1 MKHLQIFLIATAV
14 GICAAVTASAAD
26 IKVIANPNIGA
37 SSVSADELKGV
48 FLVTK
53 SSLSDGSHVEP
64 VLEKDGPVHEAFV
77 KEYLG
82 KTDSALQT
90 YYRSLVFTGKG
101 SMPKTLAA
109 DAEVVAYV
117 AKTKGAVG
125 YVSAGAS
132 TAGVKTL
139 EVK

>member
-1 MKHLQIFLIATAV
+1 MRHFHLFLLATLLAGAV
-14 GICAAVTASAAD
+14 ISPAAD
-26 IKVIANPNIGA
+26 FKVIANPSVGA

-64 VLEKDGPVHEAFV
+64 VLLKSGPVHEAFLRDYV
-77 KEYLG
+77 G
-82 KTDSALQT
+82 RSDSALET

-101 SMPKTLAA
+101 SMPKAFAT
-109 DAEVVAYV
+109 DTEVVAYV
-117 AKTKGAVG
+117 EKTKGAIG
-125 YVSAGAS
+125 YVASATS
-132 TAGVKTL
+132 TTSAKVL

>member
-1 MKHLQIFLIATAV
+1 MRHFHLFLWATLL
-14 GICAAVTASAAD
+14 GGAVTAPAAD
-26 IKVIANPNIGA
+26 IKVIANPSVGA

-64 VLEKDGPVHEAFV
+64 VLLKSGAVHEAFLKDYV
-77 KEYLG
+77 G
-82 KTDSALQT
+82 KSDSALET

-101 SMPKTLAA
+101 SMPKAFAT
-109 DAEVVAYV
+109 DSEVVAYV
-117 AKTKGAVG
+117 EKTKGAIG
-125 YVSAGAS
+125 YVASATS
-132 TAGVKTL
+132 TTSAKVL